1 MSGASTS
8 TYPENLASG
17 GNSPGNYGAEFL
29 FFLSVRHAKMLGTEI
44 LDGAYMHST
53 GGGNGHKPPGQF

>member
-29 FFLSVRHAKMLGTEI
+29 FFLSVRHAKMLGTES
-44 LDGAYMHST
+44 LDGVYICIAL
-53 GGGNGHKPPGQF
+53 GGNGHKPPGQF